1 MNIISFL
8 SFFVFLIFSIATAS
22 SDDYG
27 LSTKYY
33 ERVCPQALPT
43 IKRVVED
50 AIAQERRM
58 GASLLRLHFHDCFVN
73 GCDAS
78 ILLDQTS
85 TIDTEK
91 NAAANDNSAR
101 GFEVIDRIKSEVDK
115 ICGRPVV
122 SCADIL
128 TVVARDSVV
137 ALGGPTWDVKLGR
150 RDSTT
155 ASQATANVTIPSPFM
170 DLPALIKS
178 FEDQG
183 LDEEDLVVLSGAHT
197 LGFAQCRTFR
207 SHIYNDT
214 NIDPAFAGQLRTNC
228 PQAGG
233 DSNLAPLD
241 PTPSSFDTRYFN
253 NLVSKRGVLG
263 SDQAL
268 FNGGETD
275 ELVSKYNDNYEKFF
289 EDFAKSMIKM
299 DSGLSTKYYD
309 RVCPQALPTIK
320 CVVKEAVAQERRMGA
335 SLLLFIFMIGC
346 DASILLDQTST
357 IDSEKN
363 AGTNA
368 NSARGFE
375 VIDRIKSQVD
385 KICGRPIV
393 SCADI
398 LTIDARDFVVALG
411 GPS

>member
-1 MNIISFL
+1 
-8 SFFVFLIFSIATAS
+8 
-22 SDDYG
+22 
-27 LSTKYY
+27 
-33 ERVCPQALPT
+33 
-43 IKRVVED
+43 
-50 AIAQERRM
+50 M

-91 NAAANDNSAR
+91 NAAANVNSAR

-241 PTPSSFDTRYFN
+241 PTPLLRHKILQQFGEQKRSF
-253 NLVSKRGVLG
+253 G
-263 SDQAL
+263 
-268 FNGGETD
+268 
-275 ELVSKYNDNYEKFF
+275 
-289 EDFAKSMIKM
+289 I
-299 DSGLSTKYYD
+299 
-309 RVCPQALPTIK
+309 
-320 CVVKEAVAQERRMGA
+320 
-335 SLLLFIFMIGC
+335 
-346 DASILLDQTST
+346 
-357 IDSEKN
+357 
-363 AGTNA
+363 
-368 NSARGFE
+368 
-375 VIDRIKSQVD
+375 
-385 KICGRPIV
+385 
-393 SCADI
+393 
-398 LTIDARDFVVALG
+398 
-411 GPS
+411 

>member
-1 MNIISFL
+1 MQKMNIISIL

-22 SDDYG
+22 SNDYG

-50 AIAQERRM
+50 A
-58 GASLLRLHFHDCFVN
+58 
-73 GCDAS
+73 
-78 ILLDQTS
+78 
-85 TIDTEK
+85 
-91 NAAANDNSAR
+91 
-101 GFEVIDRIKSEVDK
+101 
-115 ICGRPVV
+115 
-122 SCADIL
+122 
-128 TVVARDSVV
+128 
-137 ALGGPTWDVKLGR
+137 LGGPTWDVKLGR

-155 ASQATANVTIPSPFM
+155 ASQATANITIPSPFM

-253 NLVSKRGVLG
+253 NCGAVEEFWDL
-263 SDQAL
+263 
-268 FNGGETD
+268 
-275 ELVSKYNDNYEKFF
+275 
-289 EDFAKSMIKM
+289 IKHCLM
-299 DSGLSTKYYD
+299 V
-309 RVCPQALPTIK
+309 R
-320 CVVKEAVAQERRMGA
+320 
-335 SLLLFIFMIGC
+335 
-346 DASILLDQTST
+346 
-357 IDSEKN
+357 N
-363 AGTNA
+363 
-368 NSARGFE
+368 
-375 VIDRIKSQVD
+375 
-385 KICGRPIV
+385 
-393 SCADI
+393 
-398 LTIDARDFVVALG
+398 
-411 GPS
+411 

>member
-1 MNIISFL
+1 MQKMNIISFL
-8 SFFVFLIFSIATAS
+8 FIFVFLMFSIVTAS
-22 SDDYG
+22 TDDYG

-33 ERVCPQALPT
+33 DRVCAQALPT

-50 AIAQERRM
+50 AVAQERRM

-91 NAAANDNSAR
+91 NAAPNVNSAR

-128 TVVARDSVV
+128 TVAARDSVV

-155 ASQATANVTIPSPFM
+155 ASQVTANVTIPSPFM

-207 SHIYNDT
+207 RHIYNDS

-228 PQAGG
+228 PQVGG
-233 DSNLAPLD
+233 DSNLVPLD

-275 ELVSKYNDNYEKFF
+275 ELVSKYNENYEEFF
-289 EDFAKSMIKM
+289 KDFAKSMIKM
-299 DSGLSTKYYD
+299 GNINLLTGNRGQIRDN
-309 RVCPQALPTIK
+309 C
-320 CVVKEAVAQERRMGA
+320 RR
-335 SLLLFIFMIGC
+335 I
-346 DASILLDQTST
+346 
-357 IDSEKN
+357 
-363 AGTNA
+363 
-368 NSARGFE
+368 NS
-375 VIDRIKSQVD
+375 Q
-385 KICGRPIV
+385 
-393 SCADI
+393 
-398 LTIDARDFVVALG
+398 
-411 GPS
+411 

>member
-1 MNIISFL
+1 MQKMNIISFL
-8 SFFVFLIFSIATAS
+8 SIFVFLMFSIATAS

-27 LSTKYY
+27 LSTEYY
-33 ERVCPQALPT
+33 DRVCPQALPT

-50 AIAQERRM
+50 AMAQERRM
-58 GASLLRLHFHDCFVN
+58 GASLLRLHFHDYFVN

-91 NAAANDNSAR
+91 NAAPNVNSAR

-128 TVVARDSVV
+128 TVAARDSVV
-137 ALGGPTWDVKLGR
+137 ALGGPTWDIKLGR

-155 ASQATANVTIPSPFM
+155 ASQAAANFKIPSPFM

-214 NIDPAFAGQLRTNC
+214 NIDPDFAGQLRTNC
-228 PQAGG
+228 PQVGG

-275 ELVSKYNDNYEKFF
+275 ELVSKYNENYEEFF

-299 DSGLSTKYYD
+299 GNIDLLTGN
-309 RVCPQALPTIK
+309 RGQIRENC
-320 CVVKEAVAQERRMGA
+320 RR
-335 SLLLFIFMIGC
+335 I
-346 DASILLDQTST
+346 
-357 IDSEKN
+357 N
-363 AGTNA
+363 
-368 NSARGFE
+368 
-375 VIDRIKSQVD
+375 
-385 KICGRPIV
+385 
-393 SCADI
+393 
-398 LTIDARDFVVALG
+398 
-411 GPS
+411 